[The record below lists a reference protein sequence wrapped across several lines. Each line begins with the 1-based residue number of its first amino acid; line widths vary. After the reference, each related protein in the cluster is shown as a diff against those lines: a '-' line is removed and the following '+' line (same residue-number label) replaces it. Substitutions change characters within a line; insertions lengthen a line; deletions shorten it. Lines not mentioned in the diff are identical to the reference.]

1 MGSSLREALL
11 PSRAFRR
18 QPPGVMGIWQLRS
31 HRAGVDRVRQD
42 VVHQGWRPGMA
53 AGAWDIGTGVQALED
68 LADGRPLVDEPAIKG
83 AHQRGLFLVHD
94 KVAWHRLLARHVA
107 ITVRRTAALVVAVAR
122 LLQLATA
129 EALAENGPLVFGDGA
144 LDLQQELVIRV
155 VRDRVLQEHDLNAC
169 AAELFQEQDLVG
181 VFAGEAIGGQH
192 GDDSDGTVAHGVP
205 ERVEAGPVEPA
216 AAVALVA
223 EDEVVAD
230 LVPSRSRPVAQ
241 SGELAVDGLEA
252 LLALG

>member
-1 MGSSLREALL
+1 MTDERLPLIELL
-11 PSRAFRR
+11 QKAGDGDF
-18 QPPGVMGIWQLRS
+18 LRS
-31 HRAGVDRVRQD
+31 VAEAVLQLLMEADVEGVI
-42 VVHQGWRPGMA
+42 
-53 AGAWDIGTGVQALED
+53 GA
-68 LADGRPLVDEPAIKG
+68 
-83 AHQRGLFLVHD
+83 
-94 KVAWHRLLARHVA
+94 ARHE
-107 ITVRRTAALVVAVAR
+107 RTAERQTYRNGFRDRTLDTRLGTLLVVAVAR

-169 AAELFQEQDLVG
+169 AADLFQEQDLVG

-192 GDDSDGTVAHGVP
+192 GDDSDATVAHGVP
-205 ERVEAGPVEPA
+205 ECVEAGPVEPA

-241 SGELAVDGLEA
+241 SGELAV
-252 LLALG
+252 

>member
-1 MGSSLREALL
+1 
-11 PSRAFRR
+11 
-18 QPPGVMGIWQLRS
+18 
-31 HRAGVDRVRQD
+31 
-42 VVHQGWRPGMA
+42 
-53 AGAWDIGTGVQALED
+53 
-68 LADGRPLVDEPAIKG
+68 
-83 AHQRGLFLVHD
+83 
-94 KVAWHRLLARHVA
+94 
-107 ITVRRTAALVVAVAR
+107 VAVVR

-181 VFAGEAIGGQH
+181 VFAREAIGGQH
-192 GDDSDGTVAHGVP
+192 GDGSDDTVAHGVP

-230 LVPSRSRPVAQ
+230 LVPSRSCPVAQ
-241 SGELAVDGLEA
+241 GGELAVDGLEA

>member
-1 MGSSLREALL
+1 M
-11 PSRAFRR
+11 
-18 QPPGVMGIWQLRS
+18 
-31 HRAGVDRVRQD
+31 
-42 VVHQGWRPGMA
+42 
-53 AGAWDIGTGVQALED
+53 
-68 LADGRPLVDEPAIKG
+68 
-83 AHQRGLFLVHD
+83 
-94 KVAWHRLLARHVA
+94 
-107 ITVRRTAALVVAVAR
+107 
-122 LLQLATA
+122 
-129 EALAENGPLVFGDGA
+129 
-144 LDLQQELVIRV
+144 
-155 VRDRVLQEHDLNAC
+155 LQEHDLNAC

-181 VFAGEAIGGQH
+181 VFAREAIGGQH
-192 GDDSDGTVAHGVP
+192 GDDSDDTVAHGVP